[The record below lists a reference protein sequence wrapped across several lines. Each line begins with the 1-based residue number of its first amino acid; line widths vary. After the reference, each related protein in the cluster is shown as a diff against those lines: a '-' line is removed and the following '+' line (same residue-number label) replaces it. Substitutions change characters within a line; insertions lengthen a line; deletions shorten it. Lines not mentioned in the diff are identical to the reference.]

1 MACVSKFMKLLTPE
15 ECVSNEMVLP
25 DEFVDKY
32 AHRIP
37 IGIKIKV
44 RNGYEL
50 WLDFVKTY
58 KRFFGLSI
66 FYKDFKLRSGQR
78 LLFEYMGGFNFNV
91 VIFGI
96 CGSEI
101 EYPLVV
107 HESQEREAREVL
119 YPYDGWSFV
128 NDHFPGRNPVDK
140 VVPPF
145 YFIDNIAAM
154 IPNRVEYVL
163 SDGQRIVGSY
173 CHSECELTGLASL
186 CHILGVPNLKS
197 LNLLVF
203 SYEGGG
209 TFKIAV
215 FDKSM
220 LEIHVHVNV
229 HQNVSNSPAFRILVQ
244 QSHMLEYCH
253 GVGISKDFR
262 NVTDLWLTQDSFTAY
277 SDNRCWRLEIKK
289 RRDWART
296 EIHGG
301 WIQFRDDMQLGIG
314 DVCVFQFK
322 NDTLHNFN
330 VRVIKKIRIAS

>member
-1 MACVSKFMKLLTPE
+1 MACVSKFMKILTPE

-25 DEFVDKY
+25 DEFCEKY

-50 WLDFVKTY
+50 WLDFVTIY
-58 KRFFGLSI
+58 QRFFGLST

-96 CGSEI
+96 CGSDI

-107 HESQEREAREVL
+107 HELQEREAREVL

-128 NDHFPGRNPVDK
+128 NVHFPGRNPVDK

-145 YFIDNIAAM
+145 YFIDNIVAM
-154 IPNRVEYVL
+154 VPNRVEYVL

-186 CHILGVPNLKS
+186 CHILRVPNLKS

-209 TFKIAV
+209 TFKIAI

-220 LEIHVHVNV
+220 LEIPVHVNV
-229 HQNVSNSPAFRILVQ
+229 LKMGF
-244 QSHMLEYCH
+244 
-253 GVGISKDFR
+253 SKDFR
-262 NVTDLWLTQDSFTAY
+262 NITDLWLTQDCFTAY
-277 SDNRCWRLEIKK
+277 SDKRCWRLEIKK
-289 RRDWART
+289 SRDWTRT

-301 WIQFRDDMQLGIG
+301 WIQFRDDMHLGIG
-314 DVCVFQFK
+314 DVCVFQLK